1 MMTSTARRARAWAA
15 VGVVGAALGMAACDG
30 KKRSA
35 RTGYGALAAC
45 GIAYDVPEGWTVVDP
60 STEPTYTFPAIGPDP
75 SVAELDGPDGMHVVV
90 QCVARWTKATTT
102 TCDQGTT
109 AVGFDDYVQR
119 CHGFY
124 ASGPLSSDVRVD
136 DLALGDGGTLKVTT
150 AHLGRGLVDGTA
162 SMTAFGAAQ
171 VGGRHVVIRASA
183 PPAAFDQAG
192 LARLVG
198 SLRPR

>member
-1 MMTSTARRARAWAA
+1 MAI
-15 VGVVGAALGMAACDG
+15 VGVGIGATGVAACDG
-30 KKRSA
+30 KKPA
-35 RTGYGALAAC
+35 GQTGYRALAAC
-45 GIAYDVPEGWTVVDP
+45 GVAYDAPEGWTAVDP
-60 STEPTYTFPAIGPDP
+60 STEPTYTFPTIGPAP
-75 SVAELDGPDGMHVVV
+75 SVAELDGPGGMHVVV

-119 CHGFY
+119 CHAFY
-124 ASGPLSSDVRVD
+124 ASGPLSSEVRVD
-136 DLALGDGGTLKVTT
+136 DLALGDGGTIQVTT

-162 SMTAFGAAQ
+162 STTGFGAGR
-171 VGGRHVVIRASA
+171 VGDRHVVIRASA
-183 PPAAFDQAG
+183 PPAAFDRAG